1 MLDLR
6 SRPLFFGGLYSFYM
20 STSVRDEGSP
30 LGGDDSF
37 DLESPSPGKQL
48 VGDSSSIPTQSSAV
62 SSASVI
68 VLAFILMLSLWDTW
82 STFTDILAPI
92 PDSIVI
98 RCLLNSV
105 LFAGGSYIVYKC
117 HSRDTMRRFVILGN
131 LLVGIGL
138 WEMTEGIIETAL
150 GDDLFTKLIF
160 YATTLLV
167 TFALVM
173 FLESTNRLHVIDSPF
188 MSPI

>member
-1 MLDLR
+1 MAMAIPDNIK
-6 SRPLFFGGLYSFYM
+6 
-20 STSVRDEGSP
+20 
-30 LGGDDSF
+30 DDSSF
-37 DLESPSPGKQL
+37 DCESPFT
-48 VGDSSSIPTQSSAV
+48 GDHKPVVSMRETSMI

-92 PDSIVI
+92 PDSILQ
-98 RCLLNSV
+98 RCLLNACIMAV
-105 LFAGGSYIVYKC
+105 GAYIVYR
-117 HSRDTMRRFVILGN
+117 SNSTDTMGRFVILGN

-138 WEMTEGIIETAL
+138 WELTEGIIETAL
-150 GDDLFTKLIF
+150 GDASVTKLVF
-160 YATTLLV
+160 YGSCLLL

-173 FLESTNRLHVIDSPF
+173 YLEKTDRLHVIDSPF